1 MEQPQQPGQ
10 PARAASAADAH
21 PGLTRQRRS
30 RLAVAL
36 AVAAAVIVIVV
47 NEVGYAQSRLTLQ
60 VLSERFERRLAVTR
74 LWRQMLEAETSQ
86 RGYLLT
92 GRDSYLQPYREALR
106 QIDESLQQLQGLH
119 VDERQLAP
127 RQKRI
132 EEISRQKLA
141 ELATTIDLYRHG
153 QTEQWRELMM
163 SDIGREKMDELGGAI
178 REVIAHEAAR
188 IEAGSVEAFAALQ
201 HSRGLINALALLALL
216 ALVLF
221 LRNVQRLD
229 RAQAAHDLLLRTER
243 DRLEAT
249 VIHRT
254 AELTELTRHLQ
265 SAREDERSRLARELH
280 DELGALL
287 TAAKLE
293 AARLKR
299 SLGAM
304 APDAAERLKQLND
317 TLDRGIALKRRI
329 IEDLRP
335 SSLSNLGL
343 VAALEIQ
350 AREFA
355 RRAELSVRT
364 VLQPV
369 TLDENAQMTAYR
381 MVQESLTNV
390 AKYAHASEVTI
401 SLEQQDGQVLVGV
414 LDNGVGFEPGAVR
427 TTAHGL
433 LGMRYR
439 VEAEGGRLQVD
450 SRPGQGCR
458 VRAWLPPSGD
468 AAPPEAP

>member
-1 MEQPQQPGQ
+1 MVSHH
-10 PARAASAADAH
+10 ALMR
-21 PGLTRQRRS
+21 LRRS
-30 RLAVAL
+30 SLALWLAVAG
-36 AVAAAVIVIVV
+36 AIAVIVI
-47 NEVGYAQSRLTLQ
+47 NEIGYAQSRQTLQ
-60 VLSERFERRLAVTR
+60 ALAERFERRLIVTR
-74 LWRQMLEAETSQ
+74 LWRQMLEAETGQ
-86 RGYLLT
+86 RGFLLT
-92 GRDSYLQPYREALR
+92 GRESYLQPYHAALL
-106 QIDESLQQLQGLH
+106 QIEESLQQLQGLH
-119 VDERQLAP
+119 VDDRRLAP
-127 RQKRI
+127 QLDSV
-132 EEISRQKLA
+132 EEMTRQKLA
-141 ELATTIDLYRHG
+141 ELATTIELYRNG
-153 QTEQWRELMM
+153 QNEQWRELMM
-163 SDIGREKMDELGGAI
+163 SDIGREKMDELGRAI
-178 REVIAHEAAR
+178 REVIAHETRR
-188 IEAGSVEAFAALQ
+188 IEAGSAEAFGALARNR
-201 HSRGLINALALLALL
+201 HIVNALTLLALL
-216 ALVLF
+216 ALALF

-229 RAQAAHDLLLRTER
+229 RAQAAHDLALRTER

-299 SLGAM
+299 SLVTM
-304 APDAAERLKQLND
+304 PPEVAERLKQLNE

-355 RRAELSVRT
+355 QRADLSVRT

-369 TLDENAQMTAYR
+369 MLDENAQMTVYR
-381 MVQESLTNV
+381 LVQESLTNI
-390 AKYAHASEVTI
+390 AKYARASDVTV
-401 SLEQQDGQVLVGV
+401 SLSQQDGQVRVGV
-414 LDNGVGFEPGAVR
+414 LDDGIGFDPASIR
-427 TTAHGL
+427 PTAHGL

-439 VEAEGGRLQVD
+439 VEAEGGRLQLD
-450 SRPGQGCR
+450 SAPGQGCH
-458 VRAWLPPSGD
+458 VRAWLPAGPVQTPGCETSQPATRG
-468 AAPPEAP
+468 

>member
-1 MEQPQQPGQ
+1 ME
-10 PARAASAADAH
+10 AH
-21 PGLTRQRRS
+21 QLTRLRRN
-30 RLAVAL
+30 RLALWLAL
-36 AVAAAVIVIVV
+36 TAAVIVIVT
-47 NEVGYAQSRLTLQ
+47 NEAGYAQSRERLQ
-60 VLSERFERRLAVTR
+60 VLSERFERRLIVTR
-74 LWRQMLEAETSQ
+74 LWRQMLEAETGQ
-86 RGYLLT
+86 RGFLLT
-92 GRDSYLQPYREALR
+92 GRDDYLQPYQTALL
-106 QIDESLQQLQGLH
+106 QIEESLQQLQGLH

-127 RQKRI
+127 TLKSIDER
-132 EEISRQKLA
+132 SRQKLA
-141 ELATTIDLYRHG
+141 ELATTIGLYRNG
-153 QTEQWRELMM
+153 QVDQWRELMM
-163 SDIGREKMDELGGAI
+163 SDIGREKMDELGRSI
-178 REVIAHEAAR
+178 REVIAHETRR
-188 IEAGSVEAFAALQ
+188 IQAGSAEAFGALNR
-201 HSRGLINALALLALL
+201 SRYIINALTLLALL

-221 LRNVQRLD
+221 LRNAQRLD

-265 SAREDERSRLARELH
+265 SAREDERARLARELH

-299 SLGAM
+299 SVGTT
-304 APDAAERLKQLND
+304 APEATERLKQLNE

-355 RRAELSVRT
+355 QRAEVSVRT

-381 MVQESLTNV
+381 VVQESLTNV
-390 AKYAHASEVTI
+390 AKYAHASEVTV
-401 SLEQQDGQVLVGV
+401 SLSQQDGQVQVGV
-414 LDNGVGFEPGAVR
+414 LDNGVGFDPTQVR
-427 TTAHGL
+427 PTAHGL

-450 SRPGQGCR
+450 SAPGQGCQ
-458 VRAWLPPSGD
+458 VRAWLPPSSA
-468 AAPPEAP
+468 AAPAASVE

>member
-1 MEQPQQPGQ
+1 MEL
-10 PARAASAADAH
+10 DH
-21 PGLTRQRRS
+21 PSPRRRITRLALW
-30 RLAVAL
+30 LAVAGAL
-36 AVAAAVIVIVV
+36 IVIGV
-47 NEVGYAQSRLTLQ
+47 NELGHAQSKQTLQ
-60 VLSERFERRLAVTR
+60 TLAERFERRLIVSR
-74 LWRQMLEAETSQ
+74 LWRQMLEAEAGQ

-92 GRDSYLQPYREALR
+92 GRDSYLAPYRAAQLEIE
-106 QIDESLQQLQGLH
+106 QGIQSLKGLH
-119 VDERQLAP
+119 VDEQQLVPQIADV
-127 RQKRI
+127 
-132 EEISRQKLA
+132 EETTRQKLA
-141 ELATTIDLYRHG
+141 ELAATLDLYQKEPG
-153 QTEQWRELMM
+153 ADGPWRELMM
-163 SDIGREKMDELGGAI
+163 SDIGREKMDELRRAI
-178 REVIAHEAAR
+178 SQLIEDETLR
-188 IEAGSVEAFAALQ
+188 IRASGKEAFGALQ
-201 HSRGLINALALLALL
+201 RNRHVINALALLALL
-216 ALVLF
+216 ALALF

-229 RAQAAHDLLLRTER
+229 RAQLSHDLALRTER

-254 AELTELTRHLQ
+254 GELTELTRHLQ
-265 SAREDERSRLARELH
+265 HAREDERSRLARELH
-280 DELGALL
+280 DEMGALL

-299 SLGAM
+299 GLGAM
-304 APDAAERLKQLND
+304 PPEVAERLRQLNE

-355 RRAELSVRT
+355 QRAEVAVRT

-369 TLDENAQMTAYR
+369 ALDADAQMTVYR
-381 MVQESLTNV
+381 LVQESLTNV
-390 AKYAHASEVTI
+390 AKYARASDVTI
-401 SLEQQDGQVLVGV
+401 SLLPQDGQVMVAV
-414 LDNGVGFEPGAVR
+414 VDNGVGFDTASVR

-450 SRPGQGCR
+450 SVPGQGCQ
-458 VRAWLPPSGD
+458 VRAWLPPECVAQPVS
-468 AAPPEAP
+468 P

>member
-1 MEQPQQPGQ
+1 ME
-10 PARAASAADAH
+10 SH
-21 PGLTRQRRS
+21 HLSTRLRRS
-30 RLAVAL
+30 RLAPWL
-36 AVAAAVIVIVV
+36 AVAAALVVIAI
-47 NEVGYAQSRLTLQ
+47 NEVGHAQSKQTLQ
-60 VLSERFERRLAVTR
+60 TLAERFERRLTVTR
-74 LWRQMLEAETSQ
+74 LWRQMLDAETGQ

-92 GRDSYLQPYREALR
+92 GRDGYLEPYKAALVEIE
-106 QIDESLQQLQGLH
+106 QSIQMLHGLQVDDE
-119 VDERQLAP
+119 QLAP
-127 RQKRI
+127 LIK
-132 EEISRQKLA
+132 EIDETTRQKLT
-141 ELATTIDLYRHG
+141 ELALTIELYQHG
-153 QTEQWRELMM
+153 QNDQWRELMM
-163 SDIGREKMDELGGAI
+163 SDIGREKMDELRRAIGQMIAGETQRIQAGGD
-178 REVIAHEAAR
+178 
-188 IEAGSVEAFAALQ
+188 EAFGALQ
-201 HSRGLINALALLALL
+201 RNRFLINALTLLALM
-216 ALVLF
+216 ALLLF

-229 RAQAAHDLLLRTER
+229 RAQAAHDLALRTER

-299 SLGAM
+299 GLGTM
-304 APDAAERLKQLND
+304 APEVAERLKQLNQ

-343 VAALEIQ
+343 EAALQIQ
-350 AREFA
+350 ARDFA
-355 RRAELSVRT
+355 QRAEVSVRT

-369 TLDENAQMTAYR
+369 ALDENAQMTIYR
-381 MVQESLTNV
+381 LVQESLTNI
-390 AKYAHASEVTI
+390 AKYARASEVTV
-401 SLEQQDGQVLVGV
+401 SLSQQEGQVLVGV
-414 LDNGVGFEPGAVR
+414 LDNGVGFDPAAIR
-427 TTAHGL
+427 PTAHGL

-450 SRPGQGCR
+450 SAPGQGCR
-458 VRAWLPPSGD
+458 VRAWLPVSATTPA
-468 AAPPEAP
+468 AAPAPMTL